1 MKRQEKHDSRLDPL
15 TLDNQELKTK
25 DVGTEE
31 PSEEQLIDLQLIS
44 ELRSGL
50 EQLEQL
56 DSAAEPD
63 LSFFLQQ
70 VQETKVNSRKKL
82 AKELAIFWG
91 LALAILALWTATYF
105 HSPTIFL
112 TLQGITTVTL
122 PIIVYFVMKKE
133 VKKSL

>member
-1 MKRQEKHDSRLDPL
+1 MKRQEKHDSRLDQL

-31 PSEEQLIDLQLIS
+31 PSEEQLIDQQLIS

-56 DSAAEPD
+56 NSAAEPD
-63 LSFFLQQ
+63 LSFFLQL

-91 LALAILALWTATYF
+91 LALAILALWATTYF

-112 TLQGITTVTL
+112 TLQGIATVTL